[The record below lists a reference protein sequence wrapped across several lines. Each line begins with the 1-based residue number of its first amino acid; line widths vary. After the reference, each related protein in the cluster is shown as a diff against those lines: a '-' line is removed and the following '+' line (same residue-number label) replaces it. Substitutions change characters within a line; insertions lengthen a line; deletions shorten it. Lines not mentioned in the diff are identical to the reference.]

1 MDNLWSQVSDSKCLT
16 SFILIIIFLIITGG
30 KVGNK
35 VNKGYFADVLKYD
48 PKADQWTKV
57 GQLAK
62 ARRGHAM
69 TKVPKDIANY
79 CSW

>member
-1 MDNLWSQVSDSKCLT
+1 MDILWSQVSDSKCLT

-62 ARRGHAM
+62 ARDMHAISLM
-69 TKVPKDIANY
+69 PKKIVDY
-79 CSW
+79 CV